1 LNFHYVLFS
10 ENYVAM
16 FALQVPLGDLVQGGT
31 QSNEVLKKILAKVK
45 LVRMGSIPLTELG
58 RLKAYM
64 LNSKSKG

>member
-1 LNFHYVLFS
+1 
-10 ENYVAM
+10 M
-16 FALQVPLGDLVQGGT
+16 FALQVPLGDLVQGGS